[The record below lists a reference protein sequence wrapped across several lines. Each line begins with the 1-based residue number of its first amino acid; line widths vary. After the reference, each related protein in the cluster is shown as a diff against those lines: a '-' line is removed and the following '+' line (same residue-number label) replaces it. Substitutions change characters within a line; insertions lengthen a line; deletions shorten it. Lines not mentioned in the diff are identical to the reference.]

1 MCQYVDFGVCN
12 ISNQPQIH
20 FGETDRNRHI
30 CLQATSAHIFTYS
43 SICSCVLCWVI
54 LQYLITKCMGKTNN
68 NLEMVRIYK
77 AHGVDEGRFL
87 KMKFEI
93 LMQTQSNVIKEAIKL
108 KAAIQIAI

>member
-1 MCQYVDFGVCN
+1 
-12 ISNQPQIH
+12 
-20 FGETDRNRHI
+20 
-30 CLQATSAHIFTYS
+30 
-43 SICSCVLCWVI
+43 
-54 LQYLITKCMGKTNN
+54 MGKTNN